1 MFGNKED
8 FMETD
13 RFHGSLEILGGL
25 SSRPGDALEEIS
37 AKPHL
42 VSGAI
47 VTGLTVFGQVM
58 SGPLPWEAGLFLW
71 GHRFIALFSKGFF
84 AWMGPVL
91 ILHAVS
97 RLFNKKGSVSS
108 LLAVTG
114 WAGAV
119 LWPAMVF
126 RLLEP
131 GSGVLGIFVTGTVL
145 LFQLLHYG
153 VWGWGVHRIYGWS
166 KVQAVILLLVGFLAF
181 SGVSLILRLASGIV
195 SFIGSVFPFPS

>member
-1 MFGNKED
+1 M
-8 FMETD
+8 
-13 RFHGSLEILGGL
+13 
-25 SSRPGDALEEIS
+25 EEIS

-58 SGPLPWEAGLFLW
+58 SGPLPGRRACSFGAIVLLPCFL
-71 GHRFIALFSKGFF
+71 KGFS

-97 RLFNKKGSVSS
+97 RLLNKKGSVSS

-131 GSGVLGIFVTGTVL
+131 RSGVLGIFVTGTVL

-166 KVQAVILLLVGFLAF
+166 KVQAVILLLVSFLAF